1 MSIREKKDV
10 IDEEMLYEFY
20 SLDSLKYLIDMLN
33 QLKLSLEKILL
44 ENDLLYEKKYLFLDM
59 KLLLGIVN

>member
-33 QLKLSLEKILL
+33 QLKLGLEKILP
-44 ENDLLYEKKYLFLDM
+44 
-59 KLLLGIVN
+59 

>member
-33 QLKLSLEKILL
+33 QLKLSLEKILP

>member
-20 SLDSLKYLIDMLN
+20 SIDSLKYLIDMLN
-33 QLKLSLEKILL
+33 QLKLSLEKILP
-44 ENDLLYEKKYLFLDM
+44 ENDPLYEKKYLFLDM